1 MPLRSK
7 INCLY
12 IIGKGEDAIEKKGKA
27 AFIDYL
33 NSKDGEPVMDRIFK
47 GLPKE
52 DIASSSEGSKALTP
66 TPIYRHGESEA
77 NEDNVKSTP
86 ETPLTDKGVEEAK
99 ILGDKLKKEGITT
112 IYHSDYV
119 RSRQTADEAA
129 AIAGAKTKLLPN
141 SEEKRSDETDAE
153 FIKRVAGLKKEIAGL
168 PPHSTVISHGL
179 VMKAMQA
186 LDETNGNEAEAA
198 KIYRKLPF
206 VKNTEPLKTGGQ
218 DAIQKQEPDESVLGN
233 EGVSRQ
239 SELPRVGEGNE
250 EHQTAAP
257 SRASEEETPK
267 EIEILPE
274 KPTFSTTEKQTHGRE
289 TGSQSVG
296 WQIGEKGNYDRMP
309 VIFNNIEKPTIN
321 DLGQINDLL
330 KKNGV
335 ERLGN
340 DFYVTDKTDL
350 RGLRNEIGNF
360 SLNIKDVN
368 GNSALL
374 PYDAI
379 KDLLSDDSFNSR
391 IREMRITTSN
401 NYFFQSGFMDGL
413 ILDNNKISDNEL
425 NIKDIPENI
434 RNNVSDVSKILP
446 QKRTEFIS
454 ALSDPKVKKILAN
467 GDIKIKILA
476 PHEFGISTQGFI
488 KAHGNDN
495 TIYLNPDAED
505 FKSTILHE
513 AGELWWKNATKAQRD
528 ELLNITKE
536 DINNEDYPLDI
547 RERAVEGLYNRNY
560 INELNKQGG
569 QDAVQ
574 EQEPKIE
581 DIPEGKNL
589 TGQVVKMGKQTFHVI
604 NDNGGSTIKAIP
616 LEDDND
622 TYAGAAR
629 VIKRGDLEGYMPGLD
644 TKFHVRMSY
653 SLDDKMDNKNAI
665 GVATLVHKT
674 LPNLKDVFILNKED
688 FKQALKD
695 VGGFTDANFMANKDV
710 QPLSTKLG
718 DIQGFVNGNQMFID
732 ADNFNSNVVMHEGSH
747 LFLKWAKNNA
757 SHIYN
762 EGLKLMDGTPYMTEV
777 LHNPFYI
784 NRANKL
790 MEGGMTHYE
799 ALNELRDEALA
810 LAVGD
815 KGERMAEHIKPPFIR
830 WLNGLWGSVKNYFG
844 YGKPAIEKMSPDQ
857 ISNMTY
863 GQFADAI
870 SSRLLSGRRL
880 EGKAASGS
888 PSFSVRNAP
897 DFDRIWD
904 AALDR
909 AKSENIDTKDIDGVM
924 RYIRDYFKTTTGN
937 SYDHD
942 MLFDRLRDMNRKTKA
957 GIPVSH
963 IREIAQDEN
972 DPVSN
977 EPYSG
982 DADDKMTLEEK
993 ASLAAQTLRKTRKA
1007 PKEFKETAFAKTARQ
1022 VYNVFDNIHGEEG
1035 KVTKTLMD
1043 KALGKMNALQLRH
1056 YQLLEKMK
1064 RDFYGMS
1071 EKDRILFIS
1080 RMRSG
1085 EKQSTQKL
1093 DDYAYTL
1100 NGIFDE
1106 AFKGLSKIS
1115 DINMLDNYF
1124 PQFWKRPDDYTRFV
1138 ESHRKTNAPIEGSA
1152 DFLKERM
1159 INDLADGI
1167 NAGLVPVSTN
1177 PAILAQLYLRN
1188 SAKYQMAHA
1197 LLSDLLRKG
1206 LAIPSVDGVYNSIT
1220 GERMPA
1226 SFEEGGYSIFK
1237 NFARQYYKMEA
1248 KAGRGEKTITT
1259 KSGKVTIKPYG
1270 GKIYVPPETNEA
1282 LGSIFGNGLMNT
1294 NFDNIFRAVGNM
1306 GNHLNFMQLSLSG
1319 YHMLTT
1325 TGNFIGTHMGLA
1337 VSDLLSGKIGSAA
1350 VDLGKAIAFPL
1361 SIAKAFKHYQ
1371 DLIKSN
1377 DAGMYNDPS
1386 LKMLIE
1392 AGGRLRPD
1400 PIYRDNWR
1408 NTLLKNYSELKNG
1421 DETNKMWGTAKVLGD
1436 SFMATMTSATDFIME
1451 HWVPVLKMQ
1460 AFTDLAQSELMRI
1473 KPSTDMERMQLLQ
1486 DAYTHIENRFGQ
1498 MDYNRL
1504 FMNRAIKEGSF
1515 LMFRA
1520 SGWTI
1525 GVMREGAGALM
1536 GGMVKSIKRLGKG
1549 QGLNPD
1555 TAFLLGLVA
1564 TNAAACGIYNQ
1575 IRWGGLTGWRDLIGY
1590 RTGNI
1595 NKDGTPEYR
1604 MPLAFVR
1611 EWYAYGKDI
1620 PSFIEHGDIRQAI
1633 GAAVGNFSTEM
1644 SNKISPAISFM
1655 QEIIKN
1661 KDYFGDPI
1669 FSHHDFLSDNDKES
1683 YISRVMD
1690 SKIGDGI
1697 KFLSSNIIPISFRG
1711 ENNSDNPLDPE
1722 YWTGFFSG
1730 SGMLQRSGVTR
1741 APMDFDR
1748 QTWQNVIM
1756 DKYYKTTG
1764 STDFTFNRKYITLY
1778 NNILKGI
1785 ANIHTGDETKN
1796 GLILNSLISAGQEDG
1811 VLKPYQN
1818 LDYFIKKYQNY
1829 YPNHFAALNPSDM
1842 LDIIGSGLIPASEVP
1857 SLLTGYSSEKR
1868 GTVKSILDKY
1878 AKEHADIIA
1887 ATSKYKRAMQIVDS
1901 AGD

>member
-1 MPLRSK
+1 MTLRSK

-12 IIGKGEDAIEKKGKA
+12 IIGTGENTIQKEGKA
-27 AFIDYL
+27 AFVDYL
-33 NSKDGEPVMDRIFK
+33 NSKEGEPLMDRFLK
-47 GLPKE
+47 GFPKE
-52 DIASSSEGSKALTP
+52 KVPVITKEVTGLTT
-66 TPIYRHGESEA
+66 TPIFRHGESEA
-77 NEDNVKSTP
+77 NEDNIKSTP

-99 ILGDKLKKEGITT
+99 TLGEKLKKDGVTT

-129 AIAGAKTKLLPN
+129 AISGAKTELLPN
-141 SEEKRSDETDAE
+141 SEEKKSDETDDE
-153 FIKRVAGLKKEIAGL
+153 FIKRVADLKKKISEL
-168 PPHSTVISHGL
+168 PPHSAVISHGL

-186 LDETNGNEAEAA
+186 LDETNGNEVEAA

-206 VKNTEPLKTGGQ
+206 LKNTEQLKTGGQ

-239 SELPRVGEGNE
+239 SELPSVGEGNE

-257 SRASEEETPK
+257 SRTADEETPK
-267 EIEILPE
+267 EIELLPE
-274 KPTFSTTEKQTHGRE
+274 KPTFSSPTEKQT
-289 TGSQSVG
+289 S
-296 WQIGEKGNYDRMP
+296 
-309 VIFNNIEKPTIN
+309 
-321 DLGQINDLL
+321 
-330 KKNGV
+330 
-335 ERLGN
+335 
-340 DFYVTDKTDL
+340 
-350 RGLRNEIGNF
+350 
-360 SLNIKDVN
+360 
-368 GNSALL
+368 
-374 PYDAI
+374 
-379 KDLLSDDSFNSR
+379 
-391 IREMRITTSN
+391 
-401 NYFFQSGFMDGL
+401 
-413 ILDNNKISDNEL
+413 
-425 NIKDIPENI
+425 
-434 RNNVSDVSKILP
+434 
-446 QKRTEFIS
+446 
-454 ALSDPKVKKILAN
+454 
-467 GDIKIKILA
+467 
-476 PHEFGISTQGFI
+476 
-488 KAHGNDN
+488 
-495 TIYLNPDAED
+495 PD
-505 FKSTILHE
+505 
-513 AGELWWKNATKAQRD
+513 
-528 ELLNITKE
+528 
-536 DINNEDYPLDI
+536 
-547 RERAVEGLYNRNY
+547 
-560 INELNKQGG
+560 
-569 QDAVQ
+569 
-574 EQEPKIE
+574 KIE
-581 DIPEGKNL
+581 DIPEGKDL
-589 TGQVVKMGKQTFHVI
+589 TGQVVVKGKQTFHVV
-604 NDNGGSTIKAIP
+604 NDAGGSTIKAIP

-629 VIKRGDLEGYMPGLD
+629 VIKRSELDGYMSGLS
-644 TKFHVRMSY
+644 TKFNIRLSP
-653 SLDDKMDNKNAI
+653 SLNDKIGNDNAMH
-665 GVATLVHKT
+665 VATLVHKT
-674 LPNLKDVFILNKED
+674 LPNLKDVFILSKDD

-695 VGGFTDANFMANKDV
+695 VAGFSEGHFMVNKDI
-710 QPLSTKLG
+710 QPISTKMG
-718 DIQGFVNGNQMFID
+718 EISGFVNGSQMYLD
-732 ADNFNSNVVMHEGSH
+732 ANDFGANVVMHEGSH

-777 LHNPFYI
+777 LHNPFYVE
-784 NRANKL
+784 RANKL

-799 ALNELRDEALA
+799 AINELRDEALA

-815 KGERMAEHIKPPFIR
+815 RGERMAEHIKPPFIK

-844 YGKPAIEKMSPDQ
+844 YGKPSIEKMTPEQ

-880 EGKAASGS
+880 KGESAGGA

-909 AKSENIDTKDIDGVM
+909 AKSENIDTKDIEGVM
-924 RYIRDYFKTTTGN
+924 RYIRDYFKTATGN

-942 MLFDRLRDMNRKTKA
+942 MLFDRLREMNRKTNA
-957 GIPVSH
+957 NIPVSH
-963 IREIAQDEN
+963 LKEIAQDEN
-972 DPVSN
+972 NPVSN

-982 DADDKMTLEEK
+982 DSGDKMTLEEK
-993 ASLAAQTLRKTRKA
+993 ASLAAKTLRKSRKA
-1007 PKEFKETAFAKTARQ
+1007 PKAFKETAFAKTARQ
-1022 VYNVFDNIHGEEG
+1022 VYNTFDNIHGDEG
-1035 KVTKTLMD
+1035 MVTKTLMD
-1043 KALGKMNALQLRH
+1043 KALGNMNALQLRH
-1056 YQLLEKMK
+1056 FQLLEKMK
-1064 RDFYGMS
+1064 RDFYGMP

-1085 EKQSTQKL
+1085 EGQSTQKL

-1124 PQFWKRPDDYTRFV
+1124 PQFWKRPDDYSRFV
-1138 ESHRKTNAPIEGSA
+1138 EAHRKNNAPIEGSA

-1197 LLSDLLRKG
+1197 LLSDLVRKG
-1206 LAIPSVDGVYNSIT
+1206 LAMPGVQSQNGIFNSIT
-1220 GERMPA
+1220 GEKIPA
-1226 SFEEGGYSIFK
+1226 SFEEGSYSIFK

-1259 KSGKVTIKPYG
+1259 RTGDVTIKPYG

-1282 LGSIFGNGLMNT
+1282 LGSIFGKGLMNT

-1306 GNHLNFMQLSLSG
+1306 GNHLNFMQLALSG

-1325 TGNFIGTHMGLA
+1325 TGNFIGTHMGMA
-1337 VSDLLSGKIGSAA
+1337 ISELLGGKVGSAA
-1350 VDLGKAIAFPL
+1350 IDLGKAVAFPY

-1377 DAGMYNDPS
+1377 DAGMYNDPA

-1436 SFMATMTSATDFIME
+1436 SFMAIMTSATDAIME

-1460 AFTDLAQSELMRI
+1460 AFTDLAQSELMLI
-1473 KPSTDMERMQLLQ
+1473 KPASDMERMQLLQ
-1486 DAYTHIENRFGQ
+1486 DAYTHIENRFGE

-1525 GVMREGAGALM
+1525 GVMKEGAGALM

-1555 TAFLLGLVA
+1555 TAFLLGLIA

-1575 IRWGGLTGWRDLIGY
+1575 IRWGNLTGWRDMIGY

-1604 MPLAFVR
+1604 MPLAFIR
-1611 EWYAYGKDI
+1611 EWYAYGKNI
-1620 PSFIEHGDIRQAI
+1620 PTFVEHGEMRSAI
-1633 GAAVGNFSTEM
+1633 NATVSNFSTEM

-1669 FSHHDFLSDNDKES
+1669 FSHHDFLSDNDKEN
-1683 YISRVMD
+1683 YIQRVMD

-1711 ENNSDNPLDPE
+1711 ENNSDNPLNAE
-1722 YWTGFFSG
+1722 YWSGFFSG
-1730 SGMLQRSGVTR
+1730 SGALQRSGITR

-1796 GLILNSLISAGQEDG
+1796 GLILNGLISAGQRDG

-1842 LDIIGSGLIPASEVP
+1842 LDIIGSGLVPASEVP

-1868 GTVKSILDKY
+1868 GTVKSVLDKY

>member
-12 IIGKGEDAIEKKGKA
+12 IIGTGENAIQKEGKA
-27 AFIDYL
+27 AFVDYL
-33 NSKDGEPVMDRIFK
+33 NSEEGEPLMDRFLK
-47 GLPKE
+47 GFPKE
-52 DIASSSEGSKALTP
+52 KVPVITKEVTGLTT
-66 TPIYRHGESEA
+66 TPIFRHGESEA
-77 NEDNVKSTP
+77 NEDNIKSTP

-99 ILGDKLKKEGITT
+99 ALGEKLKKDGVTT

-129 AIAGAKTKLLPN
+129 AISGAKTELLPN
-141 SEEKRSDETDAE
+141 SEEKRSDETDDE
-153 FIKRVAGLKKEIAGL
+153 FIKRVSDLKKKISEL
-168 PPHSTVISHGL
+168 PPHSAVISHGL

-218 DAIQKQEPDESVLGN
+218 DAIQKQESKSDSEIENRMRDIEDDPNKRNEFNILEKEMEKRERNTIFNYPLENVASEVDKLMKKEKEMPFGFGSFMDKKDAMETKEVAQKYMNPSAISDKELKEDFKEAILGNPESRYADGIKLRESMKEASKRGINTRDLMSGVEDEFIKDGYPAQDAHEMIARKILSLTTHKQEGGQDAIQKQEPDESVLGN

-239 SELPRVGEGNE
+239 SELPSVGEGNE

-257 SRASEEETPK
+257 SRTADEETPK
-267 EIEILPE
+267 EIELLPE
-274 KPTFSTTEKQTHGRE
+274 KPTFSSPTEKQT
-289 TGSQSVG
+289 S
-296 WQIGEKGNYDRMP
+296 
-309 VIFNNIEKPTIN
+309 
-321 DLGQINDLL
+321 
-330 KKNGV
+330 
-335 ERLGN
+335 
-340 DFYVTDKTDL
+340 
-350 RGLRNEIGNF
+350 
-360 SLNIKDVN
+360 
-368 GNSALL
+368 
-374 PYDAI
+374 
-379 KDLLSDDSFNSR
+379 
-391 IREMRITTSN
+391 
-401 NYFFQSGFMDGL
+401 
-413 ILDNNKISDNEL
+413 
-425 NIKDIPENI
+425 
-434 RNNVSDVSKILP
+434 
-446 QKRTEFIS
+446 
-454 ALSDPKVKKILAN
+454 
-467 GDIKIKILA
+467 
-476 PHEFGISTQGFI
+476 
-488 KAHGNDN
+488 
-495 TIYLNPDAED
+495 PD
-505 FKSTILHE
+505 
-513 AGELWWKNATKAQRD
+513 
-528 ELLNITKE
+528 
-536 DINNEDYPLDI
+536 
-547 RERAVEGLYNRNY
+547 
-560 INELNKQGG
+560 
-569 QDAVQ
+569 
-574 EQEPKIE
+574 KIE
-581 DIPEGKNL
+581 DIPEGKDL
-589 TGQVVKMGKQTFHVI
+589 TGQVVVKGKQTFHVV
-604 NDNGGSTIKAIP
+604 NDAGGSTIKAIP

-629 VIKRGDLEGYMPGLD
+629 VIKRSELDGYMPGLN
-644 TKFHVRMSY
+644 TKFNIRLSP
-653 SLDDKMDNKNAI
+653 SLNDKIGNDNAMH
-665 GVATLVHKT
+665 VATLVHKT
-674 LPNLKDVFILNKED
+674 LPNLKDVFILSKDD

-695 VGGFTDANFMANKDV
+695 VAGFSEGHFMVKGDI
-710 QPLSTKLG
+710 QPISTKLG
-718 DIQGFVNGNQMFID
+718 EISGFVNGSQMYLD
-732 ADNFNSNVVMHEGSH
+732 ANHFGANVVMHEGSH

-777 LHNPFYI
+777 LHNPFYVE
-784 NRANKL
+784 RANKL

-799 ALNELRDEALA
+799 AINELRDEALA

-815 KGERMAEHIKPPFIR
+815 RGERMAEHIKPPFIK

-844 YGKPAIEKMSPDQ
+844 YGKPSIEKMTPEQ

-880 EGKAASGS
+880 KGEPAGGA

-909 AKSENIDTKDIDGVM
+909 AKSENIDTKDIEGVM
-924 RYIRDYFKTTTGN
+924 RYIRDYFKTATGN

-942 MLFDRLRDMNRKTKA
+942 MLFDRMREMNRKTNA
-957 GIPVSH
+957 NIPVSH
-963 IREIAQDEN
+963 LKEIAQDEN
-972 DPVSN
+972 NPVSN

-982 DADDKMTLEEK
+982 DSGDKMTLEEK
-993 ASLAAQTLRKTRKA
+993 AALAAKTLRKSRKA
-1007 PKEFKETAFAKTARQ
+1007 PKAFKETAFAKTARQ
-1022 VYNVFDNIHGEEG
+1022 VYNTFDNIHGDEG
-1035 KVTKTLMD
+1035 MVTKTLMD
-1043 KALGKMNALQLRH
+1043 KALGNMNALQLRH
-1056 YQLLEKMK
+1056 FQLLEKMK
-1064 RDFYGMS
+1064 RDFYGMP

-1085 EKQSTQKL
+1085 EGQSTQKL

-1124 PQFWKRPDDYTRFV
+1124 PQFWKRPDDYSRFV
-1138 ESHRKTNAPIEGSA
+1138 EAHRKNNAPIEGSA

-1197 LLSDLLRKG
+1197 LLSDLIRKG
-1206 LAIPSVDGVYNSIT
+1206 LAVPSVDGVYNSIT
-1220 GERMPA
+1220 GEKIPA

-1248 KAGRGEKTITT
+1248 KAGRGERTITT
-1259 KSGKVTIKPYG
+1259 RTGDVTIKPYG

-1282 LGSIFGNGLMNT
+1282 LGSIFGKGLMNT

-1350 VDLGKAIAFPL
+1350 VDLGKAIAFPY
-1361 SIAKAFKHYQ
+1361 SIAKAFGHYQ

-1377 DAGMYNDPS
+1377 DAGMYNDPA

-1436 SFMATMTSATDFIME
+1436 SFMAIMTSATDAIME

-1460 AFTDLAQSELMRI
+1460 AFTDLAQSELERI
-1473 KPSTDMERMQLLQ
+1473 KPATDMDRMQLLQ
-1486 DAYTHIENRFGQ
+1486 DAYTHIENRFGE

-1525 GVMREGAGALM
+1525 GVMKEGAGALM

-1555 TAFLLGLVA
+1555 TAFLLGLIA

-1575 IRWGGLTGWRDLIGY
+1575 IRWGNLTGWRDMIGY

-1604 MPLAFVR
+1604 MPLAFIR
-1611 EWYAYGKDI
+1611 EWYAYGKNI
-1620 PSFIEHGDIRQAI
+1620 PTFVEHGEMRSAI
-1633 GAAVGNFSTEM
+1633 NATVGNFSTEM

-1669 FSHHDFLSDNDKES
+1669 FSHHDFLSDNDKEN
-1683 YISRVMD
+1683 YIQRVMD

-1711 ENNSDNPLDPE
+1711 ENNSDNPLNAE
-1722 YWTGFFSG
+1722 YWSGFFSG
-1730 SGMLQRSGVTR
+1730 SGALQRSGITR

-1796 GLILNSLISAGQEDG
+1796 GLILNGLISAGQRDG

-1842 LDIIGSGLIPASEVP
+1842 LDIIGSGLVPASEVP

-1868 GTVKSILDKY
+1868 GTVKSILDNY
-1878 AKEHADIIA
+1878 AKEHADVIA
-1887 ATSKYKRAMQIVDS
+1887 ATSRYKRAMQIVDNGS
-1901 AGD
+1901 E